1 MVINGQ
7 AVVNG
12 QGAVSSGRKINGNG
26 VAVSAGTTL
35 LDNISWWFYLNEVS
49 DGSGAVVRVDAVAGE
64 SLTDNNTI
72 ASTTD
77 GSDTV
82 ANIVRANSEWF
93 SHANGAKWQ
102 AGNNEFTF
110 VGWIKPTT
118 LNVNAGYISKTNEF
132 VFAQSTTDPI
142 FYFYDGAGTIRAQV
156 AAAVGL
162 TNLSTGAWY
171 PFRLGYDK
179 TRTRAF
185 WQIGTGGLYYEKD
198 TSGTPGTNTNQ
209 MFIGAFITQYYNG
222 LAKHFAKYDRLLT
235 WGEWVQFCSGVVY
248 PFTGVPAPSTAPRWD
263 IATEGRANLTN
274 FSASVTG
281 GYSKIILIG
290 DSWMDLDDIP
300 ARFRTSLQT
309 EYGDGGIGYWTFCN
323 TLGNQDARVTSVSRT
338 GTWTETSNTGHGIE
352 ASHVTATAAASLS
365 FTGTF
370 DSITIHYRQVS
381 GGGSFRYRVDAGS
394 WTTVDTNGAT
404 AYGTSTINGLA
415 GASHAVNVEWVS
427 GTVVVFGAYMTSG
440 STGIVVNRC
449 GHTGMT
455 TVDLAAVNGANWTA
469 AAASFDPDLAI
480 ITLGTNDQSIN
491 VTPATYTSNMAT
503 IISRLPA
510 SCDVVIAMPADTI
523 RKWLASGATT
533 YSIYDYAE
541 AMYAA
546 GGWDAFHNPDD
557 FGSYGYSLNMSW
569 WLDSLHLN
577 ATGSNRFADLIIAA
591 FLTGW

>member
-1 MVINGQ
+1 MFPIIHGILS
-7 AVVNG
+7 
-12 QGAVSSGRKINGNG
+12 QGG
-26 VAVSAGTTL
+26 GTTL
-35 LDNISWWFYLNEVS
+35 INGISWWFKLNESS
-49 DGSGAVVRVDAVAGE
+49 DGSGAVARIDAIAGE
-64 SLTDNNTI
+64 SLTDNNTV

-82 ANIVRANSEWF
+82 ANIVRANSEYF

-110 VGWIKPTT
+110 IGWIKPAT

-132 VFAQSTTDPI
+132 IFNQSSGGNPN
-142 FYFYDGAGTIRAQV
+142 FYIYNGVSTVLAQV
-156 AAAVGL
+156 QSFAGITTFVAG
-162 TNLSTGAWY
+162 NWY
-171 PFRLGYDK
+171 AFRCGYDK
-179 TRTRAF
+179 TRGRAF
-185 WQIGTGGLYYEKD
+185 WQVGKDTLYHEKD
-198 TSGTPGTNTNQ
+198 ATGTPGSNTNA
-209 MFIGAFITQYYNG
+209 MLIGAFITQYYNG

-235 WGEWVQFCSGVVY
+235 WGEWEQFCDGAVY
-248 PFTGVPAPSTAPRWD
+248 PFTGTPAPSTDPRWA

-290 DSWMDLDDIP
+290 DSWIDLDDIP
-300 ARFRTSLQT
+300 ARFRSELQT

-338 GTWTETSNTGHGIE
+338 GTWTETGNTGYGID
-352 ASHVTATAAASLS
+352 ASHVSATAAASIN
-365 FTGTF
+365 FTATF
-370 DSITIHYRQVS
+370 DSISIHYRQVS

-404 AYGTSTINGLA
+404 AYGTSTTSGLSD
-415 GASHAVNVEWVS
+415 ASHTVNVEWVS
-427 GTVVVFGAYMTSG
+427 GTCVLFGAYMTSG
-440 STGIVVNRC
+440 SAGIVVSRC
-449 GHTGMT
+449 GHAGMT
-455 TVDLAAVNGANWTA
+455 TGHLSGVDGANWTA
-469 AAASFDPDLAI
+469 AAAAFDPDLAI
-480 ITLGTNDQSIN
+480 ITLGTNDQTGN
-491 VTPATYTSNMAT
+491 VTPETYVSNMAT
-503 IISRLPA
+503 IIGRLPA
-510 SCDVVIAMPADTI
+510 GCDVIIAMPADTA

-557 FGSYGYSLNMSW
+557 FGGYGYSGNMSW

-577 ATGSNRFADLIIAA
+577 ATGSNRFADLVIDA
-591 FLTGW
+591 FLAGW

>member
-1 MVINGQ
+1 MFPMLHGLVS
-7 AVVNG
+7 
-12 QGAVSSGRKINGNG
+12 QGGA
-26 VAVSAGTTL
+26 TTL
-35 LDNISWWFYLNEVS
+35 LQGLSWWFDFDEPS
-49 DGSGAVVRVDAVAGE
+49 DGSGSVARLDSVAGE

-72 ASTTD
+72 ASATD

-82 ANIVRANSEWF
+82 ASIVRANSEYF

-110 VGWIKPTT
+110 VGWLKPTT
-118 LNVNAGYISKTNEF
+118 LNVNAGYVAKTNEF
-132 VFAQSTTDPI
+132 VFNQSGTDPNFI
-142 FYFYDGAGTIRAQV
+142 LYNGSGTIRAQV
-156 AAAVGL
+156 AAGAGL
-162 TNLSTGAWY
+162 TNLATGAWY
-171 PFRLGYDK
+171 PFRFGYDK

-198 TSGTPGTNTNQ
+198 TTGAPGTNTNA

-222 LAKHFAKYDRLLT
+222 LAKNFAKYDRLLT

-248 PFTGVPAPSTAPRWD
+248 PFAGVPAPSTDPRWAL
-263 IATEGRANLTN
+263 ATEGRANLTN

-281 GYSKIILIG
+281 GYSKIILVG

-300 ARFRTSLQT
+300 ARFRSSLQT
-309 EYGDGGIGYWTFCN
+309 TYGDGGGGYWTFCN
-323 TLGNQDARVTSVSRT
+323 SLGNQDARVTSVSRT

-352 ASHVTATAAASLS
+352 ASHVTATAAAAIN

-370 DSITIHYRQVS
+370 DAITIHYRQVS
-381 GGGSFRYRVDAGS
+381 GGGDFRYRVDAGG
-394 WTTVDTNGAT
+394 WTTVNTAGAT
-404 AYGTSTINGLA
+404 AYGTSTISGLA
-415 GASHAVNVEWVS
+415 NSSHAVNVEWVS

-455 TVDLAAVNGANWTA
+455 TGNLAGVDGTNWTA
-469 AAASFDPDLAI
+469 AATSLDPDLAI
-480 ITLGTNDQSIN
+480 ITLGTNDQTTN
-491 VTPATYTSNMAT
+491 VTPATYISNMAT
-503 IISRLPA
+503 IIGRLPA
-510 SCDVVIAMPADTI
+510 GCDVVVAMPADTI
-523 RKWLASGATT
+523 RRWSASGATT

-557 FGSYGYSLNMSW
+557 FGSYGYSLNMAY
-569 WLDSLHLN
+569 WLDSFHLN
-577 ATGSNRFADLIIAA
+577 ATGSNRFADLVVAA
-591 FLTGW
+591 FLTGWA